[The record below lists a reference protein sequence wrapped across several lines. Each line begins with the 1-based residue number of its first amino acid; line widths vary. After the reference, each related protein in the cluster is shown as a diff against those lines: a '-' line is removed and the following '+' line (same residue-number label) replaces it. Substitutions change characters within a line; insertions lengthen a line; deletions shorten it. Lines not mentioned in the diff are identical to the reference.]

1 MPLSTIREVAQAVFE
16 FLRLDAAE
24 LGRKAVQVGFIGLFA
39 YAAMRLVGPVAR
51 RIERAVDDGDDSTFT
66 EREQRGRTISHLL
79 RSVGRVV
86 IVAVVFLL
94 AFNVFINIGPLL
106 AGAGILGLAVSF
118 GAQSLVKD
126 VIAGFFILMENQFA
140 MGDVIEVA
148 GKSGVVERMTLRM
161 VMLRDTD
168 GTVHMVPNGQITT
181 VSNQTR
187 KWSNAVLDVG
197 IAYESDIDRV
207 LGVLRDEA
215 RAFAADPL
223 WAHRL
228 DGGPE
233 VQGVQHLGDS
243 AVTVRTVLR
252 TQPGAQ
258 WEVAREFRRRL
269 KNRLEAEGI
278 EIPYPQRTL
287 HLKPTDSPAA
297 PTLSARL
304 PDA

>member
-1 MPLSTIREVAQAVFE
+1 MPLATLREIIQAVLE
-16 FLRLDAAE
+16 FLRLDAAD

-39 YAAMRLVGPVAR
+39 YGAIRLVRLVAR
-51 RIERAVDDGDDSTFT
+51 RIEGAVDDGDDSTFN
-66 EREQRGRTISHLL
+66 EREQRGHTVSQLL

-86 IVAVVFLL
+86 IVAVALLL
-94 AFNVFINIGPLL
+94 ALNVFIDIGPLL

-126 VIAGFFILMENQFA
+126 VIAGFFILMENQFV

-148 GKSGVVERMTLRM
+148 GKSGAVERMTLRM

-187 KWSNAVLDVG
+187 KWSKAVLDVG

-207 LGVLRDEA
+207 LDVLRDEA

-223 WAHRL
+223 WDHRL
-228 DGGPE
+228 DGAPE
-233 VQGVQHLGDS
+233 VQGVQSLGDS

-287 HLKPTDSPAA
+287 HLKPADFPAA
-297 PTLSARL
+297 GALSARL
-304 PDA
+304 PGA

>member
-1 MPLSTIREVAQAVFE
+1 MPLYTIREVVQAVLA
-16 FLRLDAAE
+16 FLRLDAAD
-24 LGRKAVQVGFIGLFA
+24 LGRKAVQLGFIALFA
-39 YAAMRLVGPVAR
+39 YGAMRLVKLVAR
-51 RIERAVDDGDDSTFT
+51 RIERAVDDGGDSTFT
-66 EREQRGRTISHLL
+66 EREQRGHTISHLL
-79 RSVGRVV
+79 RGVGRVT
-86 IVAVVFLL
+86 IVGVALLL
-94 AFNVFINIGPLL
+94 AFNVFVNIGPLL

-168 GTVHMVPNGQITT
+168 GTVHMVPNGHITT

-215 RAFAADPL
+215 RDFATDPL
-223 WAHRL
+223 WGPRL
-228 DGGPE
+228 DGAPE
-233 VQGVQHLGDS
+233 VQGVQNLGDS
-243 AVTVRTVLR
+243 AVTVRTVLQ

-269 KNRLEAEGI
+269 KNRLDAEGI

-287 HLKPTDSPAA
+287 HLKPAESPAA
-297 PTLSARL
+297 DTISAR
-304 PDA
+304 PPGA